1 MKFVLQVSP
10 RGQITLPAPLR
21 KALSLRPGDPLLV
34 RLEEGRLVLEPVYL
48 LPVEAYTE
56 ERIQEFLQASHADDQ
71 EVAAF
76 RKAWGLE

>member
-1 MKFVLQVSP
+1 M
-10 RGQITLPAPLR
+10 
-21 KALSLRPGDPLLV
+21 

-56 ERIQEFLQASHADDQ
+56 ERIREFLQASQADDE

-76 RKAWGLE
+76 RRAWGLE

>member
-1 MKFVLQVSP
+1 LSSKFPPEARLRYP
-10 RGQITLPAPLR
+10 PPLR
-21 KALSLRPGDPLLV
+21 KALSLKPGDPLLV

-56 ERIQEFLQASHADDQ
+56 ERIREFLQASQADDE

-76 RKAWGLE
+76 RRAWGLE